1 MLFGI
6 WIPSKCQVHAWPT
19 GMDDPS
25 QPQLANHFSS
35 WMIRPSSDGHD
46 QLMLNAIE
54 HENMILKYIRIH
66 MLHNADSTLKYWN
79 TRKRI
84 IALSRLLET
93 LETSSYTACRRALS
107 NPNLR
112 AADILTARG
121 TACRLDASN
130 SKEAVRQ
137 FFASLKFCLKAKDPF
152 SCPNGM
158 KTDG

>member
-1 MLFGI
+1 MAYEFHQSARCMLG
-6 WIPSKCQVHAWPT
+6 
-19 GMDDPS
+19 
-25 QPQLANHFSS
+25 QLAWMIRRSLSHNHSK
-35 WMIRPSSDGHD
+35 IRPSSDGHD

-54 HENMILKYIRIH
+54 HENMILTYKY
-66 MLHNADSTLKYWN
+66 NADSTLKYCN
-79 TRKRI
+79 TRNRI

-93 LETSSYTACRRALS
+93 LETSSHTACRRALS

-112 AADILTARG
+112 AADIFTVTG